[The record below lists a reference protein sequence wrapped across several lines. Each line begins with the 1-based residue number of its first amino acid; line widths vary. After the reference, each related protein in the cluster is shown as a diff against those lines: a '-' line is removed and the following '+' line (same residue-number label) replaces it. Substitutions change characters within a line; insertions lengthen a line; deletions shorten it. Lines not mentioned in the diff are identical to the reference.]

1 MDATTKG
8 NTDFD
13 ILFKLNAD
21 TQALIRE
28 CVEEACKE
36 MNQTLIA
43 EEADLKTKFAEE
55 NGCEIYEFTDEDVA
69 EFTAVVQPVI
79 DEYKEIYGADA
90 CAAFGIE

>member
-1 MDATTKG
+1 MG
-8 NTDFD
+8 
-13 ILFKLNAD
+13 
-21 TQALIRE
+21 
-28 CVEEACKE
+28 EAARK
-36 MNQTLIA
+36 NQTLIA